1 MGDKDLR
8 LSITDAISSGFPFI
22 LENVEN
28 EMDPFLNP
36 ILDKQ
41 YSIKNRK
48 KTIKLG
54 SEEVE
59 WNDEFYM
66 YCTSRLTNP
75 SWSPEL

>member
-1 MGDKDLR
+1 
-8 LSITDAISSGFPFI
+8 
-22 LENVEN
+22 VEN